1 MADIVER
8 LRGFA
13 DMFEAQHAPGNLVLH
28 LRAGADEIERKK
40 AEIASLLNALADER
54 TECMRLRAD
63 LRLAVMSDGEEC
75 KALSQE
81 VERLVKSRNR
91 WGQKYNA
98 LLEKHKRLRAAL
110 AEAGCD
116 HCRHWF
122 DRAALE
128 ENRT

>member
-13 DMFEAQHAPGNLVLH
+13 DLFEAQHAPGNLVLH
-28 LRAGADEIERKK
+28 MRAGADEIERHK
-40 AEIASLLNALADER
+40 AEIASLLNTLADTR
-54 TECMRLRAD
+54 TENMRLK
-63 LRLAVMSDGEEC
+63 V
-75 KALSQE
+75 
-81 VERLVKSRNR
+81 
-91 WGQKYNA
+91 
-98 LLEKHKRLRAAL
+98 AL